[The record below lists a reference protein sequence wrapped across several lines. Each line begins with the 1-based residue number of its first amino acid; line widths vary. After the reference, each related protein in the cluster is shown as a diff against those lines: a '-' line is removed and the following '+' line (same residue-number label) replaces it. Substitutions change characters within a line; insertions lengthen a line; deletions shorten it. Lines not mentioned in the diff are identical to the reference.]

1 MPYLETT
8 GLSYNTRHKN
18 IFQIYVSSFQRSLVK
33 TIYHVTR
40 KKISAKK
47 NTSLQNWIKKR
58 WKTPFFFM
66 LHTLLLQCTV
76 DIYLEGTSNV
86 GKSIYSFHL
95 PTKKPIWLA
104 KIEYKGSQKFDWNVP
119 FAETLWQSYPR
130 QRICHH
136 PTGSKRSKNQAQK
149 KFPKNLYERI
159 LDSLLIK

>member
-1 MPYLETT
+1 MWPGKKYLQKKK
-8 GLSYNTRHKN
+8 LRHFK
-18 IFQIYVSSFQRSLVK
+18 IEC
-33 TIYHVTR
+33 
-40 KKISAKK
+40 KKKE
-47 NTSLQNWIKKR
+47 R
-58 WKTPFFFM
+58 RKTPFFFFM

-149 KFPKNLYERI
+149 KFPKKSFWKNFRLINKVDMYLDHKII
-159 LDSLLIK
+159 LK